1 MSKKKRSKI
10 LATLLCATT
19 MAAFYASPRL
29 VYAESLNVDNSGSVT
44 TNTQG
49 TKAISNLT
57 GMASITFGVDG
68 EEVTKSSVT
77 LAFDVSKQGLYA
89 KGAFTANDLYI
100 MVDPK
105 GEGTERYSLRNVM
118 GIYRNQDEKTG
129 EYATSIESGISGGGM
144 QITNDTINMLDGTI
158 AISTEKDA
166 KYNISFD
173 GKFNS
178 EQGMT
183 VGTDYTLDNRGNIT
197 TTGSIS
203 AKGTINGN
211 EIAENTFNE
220 VTLDGGEVT
229 ADEVTASSGGN
240 TYKLTEVGSTLKTI
254 DDKTKGII
262 SYTSENGTTFQGKII
277 AYSGIVTSDVQTN
290 TLSTT
295 NIVSGNDSFTVHE
308 AKEAIDWVD
317 EWDSK
322 VRDYGGRIT
331 QNETDIATL
340 EKTVGDE
347 REGLVKNVNDL
358 SDTVSGHTTSISNLT
373 GRVDTAETDID
384 KLQTTVGDESSGLV
398 KNVNDLNTTVS
409 GHTTSINDLTGRVG
423 TAETDI
429 DNLQATVGNE
439 SSGLVKNVNDLNTTV
454 SGHTTSINDLTGR
467 VGTAETDIDNLQ
479 ATVGNESSGL
489 VKNVNDLNTTVSGHT
504 TSINDLTGRVGTAET
519 DIDNLQATVGDENS
533 GLVAKT
539 KNLNADGSTLT
550 GMDNITTNTFT
561 ATSGSIGS
569 IGFSGNNLT
578 NVASIGGV
586 GNTVTVAGTAIGNG
600 SFNSVS
606 IRNFTSGT
614 GATINGISI
623 YQDSDGHY
631 NVGTID
637 LNDLTGSGS
646 SGTVDGIVRTDN
658 TLQDKEDNDYT
669 TTIEGNLEVRTNGTI
684 TQRNGVFAVAA
695 DGTVTGKDFAVKGTG
710 TTLSGVASNVTALQT
725 TVGNQSSGLVKNVN
739 DLNTTVSGHT
749 TSISDLSGR
758 VGTAETDI
766 DKLQTTVGDESS
778 GLVKNVNDLNT
789 TVSGHTT
796 SINDLTGRVGTAET
810 DIDKLQTT
818 VGDESSGLVKKFND
832 LNTTVSGHT
841 TSINDLSG
849 RVGTAETNIGT
860 LQTTVGDEN
869 SGLVQSVNTLN
880 SKTVNLSADGSTLT
894 GMTNITTNTFTAT
907 SGSIGS
913 IGFSGNNLT
922 NVASIGG
929 VDNTVTVAGTAISN
943 GSFNGVSIYKDAND
957 YIVGDVN
964 ISALKGVSGTEI
976 EGIKRTSNNGGGFTT
991 TIEEN
996 LAVSTDGT
1004 IKQTNGDFAV
1014 DTDGN
1019 VTGKDFKVNGT
1030 SLGDVAS
1037 AVNDQTKGL
1046 KATYDIAS
1054 ANQAAITDEET
1065 GLGALNNKT
1074 TGMTY
1079 TAGTTTA
1086 DGITE
1091 FDHKL
1096 KATAFETENLTA
1108 TEGNIGG
1115 ISFETVNGV
1124 KTIGTDSDT
1133 ITLAGNAISKGSF
1146 NGVSIGVDGSNRAT
1160 FNGVSIYTDSANEND
1175 VMVGGINISALQST
1189 TGTKLEGIV
1198 REPNEQGGGYT
1209 TTIEGSLAVNS
1220 ATGNVTVDGE
1230 VTADDFRVGDTTF
1243 TNVASN
1249 VTNLNTVTTG
1259 MTYTP
1264 AGNDT
1269 QAVTSFD
1276 HKVQATNITT
1286 TAGADLNELSA
1297 TVGDESSGLVQNVNT
1312 LNNKTTNLSADG
1324 STLTDMTNIESAA
1337 GTIGGM
1343 TFATVNGMKTIGS
1356 ADDTIT
1362 VAGAEI
1368 TSNSFNNVEIYQK
1381 DENSHYFVGD
1391 VDVSALKSGSAEIT
1405 NKLRGITYSSPDPD
1419 DYTMTFAKHFSVSTD
1434 GEFTFKD
1441 GTGNEYHLGD
1451 LINNVNTGDFE
1462 ELKDKVKNL
1471 EDKTTGISFDKDTG
1485 STTISDMT
1493 GTDTDGDGINDS
1505 FTKGD
1510 NSLTVGDGGIT
1521 ANGDTVINGDTDD
1534 NTTGG
1539 NGNDSNDPQGGDS
1552 IINGD
1557 QLVDGDQHVT
1567 GDSQFDGTVTV
1578 GTGTDGNGQTVIDG
1592 GNITTGDTIIDGGSV
1607 TSKEGHFDNI
1617 NVGSGENATTIGESG
1632 IQVGDNTTID
1642 NSGVSIKD
1650 ENGNV
1655 FMGDHD
1661 VVIKDSDGNV
1671 EASLSDVAN
1680 RVDGIEQSIGDL
1692 NSRMGELEDRID
1704 KVGAMAAA
1712 IANLRTMGYDPA
1724 APTEVAVG
1732 IGQYRNETGAALG
1745 LFHYPN
1751 RDFMLSLSVSTS
1763 GDEVMGGI
1771 GATWKFGRKSP
1782 EKVAAEKAEK
1792 AREAKLQKA
1801 EAIKEAAR
1809 LKKIEAQQ
1817 ERHAKLAAQKTATK

>member
-211 EIAENTFNE
+211 EITENTFNE

-262 SYTSENGTTFQGKII
+262 SYTSEDGTTFQGKIT
-277 AYSGIVTSDVQTN
+277 AYSGVATNKVQTT
-290 TLSTT
+290 TLETT
-295 NIVSGNDSFTVHE
+295 NIVSGNNSFTVHE

-317 EWDSK
+317 EWGSK
-322 VRDYGGRIT
+322 VSGYDGRIT
-331 QNETDIATL
+331 QNKNDIDTL

-358 SDTVSGHTTSISNLT
+358 QTATTGMTYNQSTGTTFSQAVTANDFKIADGTSLSQVASELTTAQGNIQINTNNITTLTDKVTTAESEIGTLKSTTADHGRRITANTSNITALT
-373 GRVDTAETDID
+373 GRVTTAEGKID
-384 KLQTTVGDESSGLV
+384 TLQTATTGMSYNDGNGTTFNQVVNATDFKVGDV
-398 KNVNDLNTTVS
+398 
-409 GHTTSINDLTGRVG
+409 
-423 TAETDI
+423 
-429 DNLQATVGNE
+429 
-439 SSGLVKNVNDLNTTV
+439 
-454 SGHTTSINDLTGR
+454 
-467 VGTAETDIDNLQ
+467 
-479 ATVGNESSGL
+479 
-489 VKNVNDLNTTVSGHT
+489 
-504 TSINDLTGRVGTAET
+504 
-519 DIDNLQATVGDENS
+519 
-533 GLVAKT
+533 
-539 KNLNADGSTLT
+539 TLT
-550 GMDNITTNTFT
+550 GVAADVSGLKTKTHGFDDTGETLELTTINSTTGTIGSVTFT
-561 ATSGSIGS
+561 GGTATG
-569 IGFSGNNLT
+569 LT
-578 NVASIGGV
+578 NIDGDS
-586 GNTVTVAGTAIGNG
+586 VTVAGTAISNG
-600 SFNSVS
+600 SFNGVTISNYNS
-606 IRNFTSGT
+606 NGST
-614 GATINGISI
+614 GAKINGISI
-623 YQDSDGHY
+623 YQDTDGHY

-646 SGTVDGIVRTDN
+646 IGTVDGIVRTDN

-669 TTIEGNLEVRTNGTI
+669 TTIEGNLEVRTDGTI
-684 TQRNGVFAVAA
+684 TQRKGEFAVST
-695 DGTVTGKDFAVKGTG
+695 DGTVTGKDFAVKETG
-710 TTLSGVASNVTALQT
+710 TTLSGVASNVTTLT
-725 TVGNQSSGLVKNVN
+725 E
-739 DLNTTVSGHT
+739 
-749 TSISDLSGR
+749 R
-758 VGTAETDI
+758 VGTAETNI
-766 DKLQTTVGDESS
+766 GTLQTTVGDESS
-778 GLVKNVNDLNT
+778 GLVKNVNDLKT

-796 SINDLTGRVGTAET
+796 SINDL
-810 DIDKLQTT
+810 
-818 VGDESSGLVKKFND
+818 
-832 LNTTVSGHT
+832 
-841 TSINDLSG
+841 
-849 RVGTAETNIGT
+849 NI
-860 LQTTVGDEN
+860 
-869 SGLVQSVNTLN
+869 
-880 SKTVNLSADGSTLT
+880 KTKNLSEDGMQLT
-894 GMTNITTNTFTAT
+894 GMDNIKSTKGTIGDISFDGKAITNVT
-907 SGSIGS
+907 SIGADTDT
-913 IGFSGNNLT
+913 IN
-922 NVASIGG
+922 I
-929 VDNTVTVAGTAISN
+929 AGTPISK
-943 GSFNGVSIYKDAND
+943 GSFNGVSISNYNSSGSTGATINGISIYKDTNSD

-964 ISALKGVSGTEI
+964 ISDLQGVSGTEI
-976 EGIKRTSNNGGGFTT
+976 KGIKRTSNIGGGFTT

-1096 KATAFETENLTA
+1096 KATTFETENLTA

-1133 ITLAGNAISKGSF
+1133 ITVAGTPISKGSF
-1146 NGVSIGVDGSNRAT
+1146 NGV
-1160 FNGVSIYTDSANEND
+1160 
-1175 VMVGGINISALQST
+1175 GI
-1189 TGTKLEGIV
+1189 K
-1198 REPNEQGGGYT
+1198 Y
-1209 TTIEGSLAVNS
+1209 
-1220 ATGNVTVDGE
+1220 
-1230 VTADDFRVGDTTF
+1230 
-1243 TNVASN
+1243 
-1249 VTNLNTVTTG
+1249 
-1259 MTYTP
+1259 
-1264 AGNDT
+1264 
-1269 QAVTSFD
+1269 
-1276 HKVQATNITT
+1276 
-1286 TAGADLNELSA
+1286 
-1297 TVGDESSGLVQNVNT
+1297 
-1312 LNNKTTNLSADG
+1312 
-1324 STLTDMTNIESAA
+1324 
-1337 GTIGGM
+1337 
-1343 TFATVNGMKTIGS
+1343 
-1356 ADDTIT
+1356 
-1362 VAGAEI
+1362 
-1368 TSNSFNNVEIYQK
+1368 
-1381 DENSHYFVGD
+1381 ENSNYWVGD
-1391 VDVSALKSGSAEIT
+1391 VNLSELKANAGT
-1405 NKLRGITYSSPDPD
+1405 VRGITYTNGTNGN
-1419 DYTMTFAKHFSVSTD
+1419 YTMNFAEGAFSVSTT
-1434 GEFTFKD
+1434 GEFTFNYNGQQYGLDK
-1441 GTGNEYHLGD
+1441 
-1451 LINNVNTGDFE
+1451 LINTVSSEDLAGFE
-1462 ELKDKVKNL
+1462 ELKKKVDKL
-1471 EDKTTGISFDKDTG
+1471 EDKTTGIEFDEGTG
-1485 STTISDMT
+1485 STTINDM
-1493 GTDTDGDGINDS
+1493 DKDS
-1505 FTKGD
+1505 SGNWVKGD
-1510 NSLTVGDGGIT
+1510 NSLTVGDDGIT

-1578 GTGTDGNGQTVIDG
+1578 GTGTDGKGQTVIDG
-1592 GNITTGDTIIDGGSV
+1592 GTINTGNTVIDGGQV
-1607 TSKEGHFDNI
+1607 KADEGYFGNITVGEGDNQ
-1617 NVGSGENATTIGESG
+1617 TTIGDDG
-1632 IQVGDNTTID
+1632 IKVGDNTTID

-1732 IGQYRNETGAALG
+1732 IGQYRKETGAALG

>member
-211 EIAENTFNE
+211 EITENTFNE

-262 SYTSENGTTFQGKII
+262 SYTSEDGTTFQGKIT
-277 AYSGIVTSDVQTN
+277 AYSGVATNKVQTT
-290 TLSTT
+290 TLETT
-295 NIVSGNDSFTVHE
+295 NIVSGNNSFTVHE

-322 VRDYGGRIT
+322 VRDYDGRIT
-331 QNETDIATL
+331 KNETDIATL

-347 REGLVKNVNDL
+347 NSGLVKDVNDL
-358 SDTVSGHTTSISNLT
+358 SDTVSGHTTSISSLT

-384 KLQTTVGDESSGLV
+384 KLQKTVGDENSGLV

-818 VGDESSGLVKKFND
+818 VGDESSGLVKNVND

-841 TSINDLSG
+841 TSINDLTG
-849 RVGTAETNIGT
+849 RVGTAETDIDN
-860 LQTTVGDEN
+860 LQATVGDEN
-869 SGLVQSVNTLN
+869 SGLVAKTKNLN
-880 SKTVNLSADGSTLT
+880 ADGSTLT
-894 GMTNITTNTFTAT
+894 GMDNITTNTFTAT

-1175 VMVGGINISALQST
+1175 VMVGGINISDLQ
-1189 TGTKLEGIV
+1189 
-1198 REPNEQGGGYT
+1198 
-1209 TTIEGSLAVNS
+1209 
-1220 ATGNVTVDGE
+1220 
-1230 VTADDFRVGDTTF
+1230 
-1243 TNVASN
+1243 
-1249 VTNLNTVTTG
+1249 
-1259 MTYTP
+1259 
-1264 AGNDT
+1264 
-1269 QAVTSFD
+1269 
-1276 HKVQATNITT
+1276 
-1286 TAGADLNELSA
+1286 
-1297 TVGDESSGLVQNVNT
+1297 
-1312 LNNKTTNLSADG
+1312 
-1324 STLTDMTNIESAA
+1324 
-1337 GTIGGM
+1337 
-1343 TFATVNGMKTIGS
+1343 
-1356 ADDTIT
+1356 
-1362 VAGAEI
+1362 
-1368 TSNSFNNVEIYQK
+1368 
-1381 DENSHYFVGD
+1381 
-1391 VDVSALKSGSAEIT
+1391 SGSAEIT
-1405 NKLRGITYSSPDPD
+1405 NKLRGITYSNESGN
-1419 DYTMTFAKHFSVSTD
+1419 DYTMTFAGVMSVSTE
-1434 GEFTFKD
+1434 GEYKFKYN
-1441 GTGNEYHLGD
+1441 GNEYGLDD
-1451 LINNVNTGDFE
+1451 LINTVSSEDLAGFE
-1462 ELKDKVKNL
+1462 ELKKKVDKL
-1471 EDKTTGISFDKDTG
+1471 EDKTTGIEFDEGTG
-1485 STTISDMT
+1485 STTINDM
-1493 GTDTDGDGINDS
+1493 DKDS
-1505 FTKGD
+1505 SGNWVKGD
-1510 NSLTVGDGGIT
+1510 NSLTVGDDGIT

-1567 GDSQFDGTVTV
+1567 GDSQFDGTITV
-1578 GTGTDGNGQTVIDG
+1578 GSGTDGKGQTVIDG

-1650 ENGNV
+1650 ENGSV
-1655 FMGDHD
+1655 VMGDHD

>member
-19 MAAFYASPRL
+19 MAAFYASPKL
-29 VYAESLNVDNSGSVT
+29 VYAENLYYTNDGHTVT
-44 TNTQG
+44 TDGGGNT
-49 TKAISNLT
+49 AIT
-57 GMASITFGVDG
+57 GIEGLESVTFGVLGTGGDAGVRLYFDG
-68 EEVTKSSVT
+68 NGNGGLKVDSS
-77 LAFDVSKQGLYA
+77 
-89 KGAFTANDLYI
+89 FTADYLYLD
-100 MVDPK
+100 VADTY
-105 GEGTERYSLRNVM
+105 GDRYSLHNVL
-118 GIYRNQDEKTG
+118 GIHRLQENGAYVTNIETG
-129 EYATSIESGISGGGM
+129 ATGQGGM
-144 QITNDTINMLDGTI
+144 QVAQDSINIFGGK
-158 AISTEKDA
+158 AIFSNA
-166 KYNISFD
+166 NAGSISFNMAFD
-173 GKFNS
+173 AS
-178 EQGMT
+178 EGMT
-183 VGTDYTLDNRGNIT
+183 VGTAYSVDTQGNIIT
-197 TTGSIS
+197 S
-203 AKGTINGN
+203 GTINSMTIRNNQVNGVTLYNN
-211 EIAENTFNE
+211 EVSANE
-220 VTLDGGEVT
+220 VTAGDYELTDVGDRVEALEGKTTAITYDSNSRITSFSGSIEVDEIEVDTITSGNSTIDVRDAADTLALVNDGEKGLEATYNIATQNRTNIQTLNNTVST
-229 ADEVTASSGGN
+229 FDERITGN
-240 TYKLTEVGSTLKTI
+240 TNNITALGQRVTTAEGEIDTLQTSVSEHDTAIGSL
-254 DDKTKGII
+254 
-262 SYTSENGTTFQGKII
+262 
-277 AYSGIVTSDVQTN
+277 
-290 TLSTT
+290 
-295 NIVSGNDSFTVHE
+295 
-308 AKEAIDWVD
+308 
-317 EWDSK
+317 
-322 VRDYGGRIT
+322 
-331 QNETDIATL
+331 
-340 EKTVGDE
+340 
-347 REGLVKNVNDL
+347 
-358 SDTVSGHTTSISNLT
+358 DT
-373 GRVDTAETDID
+373 RVDTAESNITTLTGNVTDLSGRVTTAESEID
-384 KLQTTVGDESSGLV
+384 TLQKVTTGMSYDASSGTTFSQAV
-398 KNVNDLNTTVS
+398 TANDFKIADGTSLSQVASELTTAQ
-409 GHTTSINDLTGRVG
+409 GDIQTNANNITTLTGRVTIAEG
-423 TAETDI
+423 EIGTLQTATTGMNYNSGTDTTFKQVVNATDFKVGDVTLTGVAVDLDTAEGKITK
-429 DNLQATVGNE
+429 NE
-439 SSGLVKNVNDLNTTV
+439 TAISGLGT
-454 SGHTTSINDLTGR
+454 R
-467 VGTAETDIDNLQ
+467 VTTAESEIDVLQ
-479 ATVGNESSGL
+479 T
-489 VKNVNDLNTTVSGHT
+489 
-504 TSINDLTGRVGTAET
+504 
-519 DIDNLQATVGDENS
+519 TVGDENS

-539 KNLNADGSTLT
+539 KNLN
-550 GMDNITTNTFT
+550 
-561 ATSGSIGS
+561 
-569 IGFSGNNLT
+569 
-578 NVASIGGV
+578 
-586 GNTVTVAGTAIGNG
+586 
-600 SFNSVS
+600 
-606 IRNFTSGT
+606 
-614 GATINGISI
+614 
-623 YQDSDGHY
+623 
-631 NVGTID
+631 
-637 LNDLTGSGS
+637 
-646 SGTVDGIVRTDN
+646 
-658 TLQDKEDNDYT
+658 
-669 TTIEGNLEVRTNGTI
+669 
-684 TQRNGVFAVAA
+684 
-695 DGTVTGKDFAVKGTG
+695 
-710 TTLSGVASNVTALQT
+710 
-725 TVGNQSSGLVKNVN
+725 
-739 DLNTTVSGHT
+739 
-749 TSISDLSGR
+749 
-758 VGTAETDI
+758 
-766 DKLQTTVGDESS
+766 
-778 GLVKNVNDLNT
+778 
-789 TVSGHTT
+789 
-796 SINDLTGRVGTAET
+796 
-810 DIDKLQTT
+810 
-818 VGDESSGLVKKFND
+818 
-832 LNTTVSGHT
+832 
-841 TSINDLSG
+841 
-849 RVGTAETNIGT
+849 
-860 LQTTVGDEN
+860 
-869 SGLVQSVNTLN
+869 
-880 SKTVNLSADGSTLT
+880 ADGSTLT

-922 NVASIGG
+922 NVVSIGG

-943 GSFNGVSIYKDAND
+943 GSFNGVTISNYNSNGSTGAKINGISIYQDTDGHYNVGTIDLNDLTGSGSIGTVDGIVRTDNTPQDKEDNDYTTTIEGNLEVRTDGTITQRNGDFAVAADGTVTGKDFAVKGTGTTLSGVVSNVTALQTTVGNESSGLVKNVNDINTTVSGHTTSINALNTKTNNLSKDGMQLTGMDNIESAKGTIGGISFDGKAITDVTSIGADTDTINIAGTPISKGSFNGVSISNYNSSGSTGATINGISIYKDTNSD

-964 ISALKGVSGTEI
+964 ISDLQGVSGTEI
-976 EGIKRTSNNGGGFTT
+976 KGIKRTSNIGGGFTT

-1054 ANQAAITDEET
+1054 ANQADITDEET

-1079 TAGTTTA
+1079 TAGTTTT

-1146 NGVSIGVDGSNRAT
+1146 NGVNIGVDGSNHAT
-1160 FNGVSIYTDSANEND
+1160 FNGVSIYTDSANKNA

-1391 VDVSALKSGSAEIT
+1391 VDVSALQSGSAEIT
-1405 NKLRGITYSSPDPD
+1405 NKLRGITYSNESGN
-1419 DYTMTFAKHFSVSTD
+1419 DYTMTFAGVMSVSTE
-1434 GEFTFKD
+1434 GEYKFKYN
-1441 GTGNEYHLGD
+1441 GNEYGLDD
-1451 LINNVNTGDFE
+1451 LINTVSSEDLAGFE
-1462 ELKDKVKNL
+1462 ELKKKVDKL
-1471 EDKTTGISFDKDTG
+1471 EDKTTGIEFDEGTG
-1485 STTISDMT
+1485 STTINDM
-1493 GTDTDGDGINDS
+1493 DKDS
-1505 FTKGD
+1505 SGNWVKGD
-1510 NSLTVGDGGIT
+1510 NSLTVGDDGIT

-1539 NGNDSNDPQGGDS
+1539 NGNDSNDQQGGDS

-1557 QLVDGDQHVT
+1557 QLVNGDQHVT
-1567 GDSQFDGTVTV
+1567 GDSQFDGTITV
-1578 GTGTDGNGQTVIDG
+1578 GSGTDGKGQTVIDG

-1650 ENGNV
+1650 ENGSV
-1655 FMGDHD
+1655 VMGDHD

>member
-19 MAAFYASPRL
+19 MAAFYASPQIG
-29 VYAESLNVDNSGSVT
+29 YAVSLNQKEDGTVT
-44 TNTQG
+44 TDSGGTNT
-49 TKAISNLT
+49 AIHNIE
-57 GMASITFGVDG
+57 GIESITFGVQGDMETGGVNLYFDG
-68 EEVTKSSVT
+68 TGT
-77 LAFDVSKQGLYA
+77 YGGLVA
-89 KGAFTANDLYI
+89 NGSLTATDLYI
-100 MVDPK
+100 TVENNAD
-105 GEGTERYSLRNVM
+105 GDNYNSNRYSLKNAL
-118 GIYRNQDEKTG
+118 GIHRTG
-129 EYATSIESGISGGGM
+129 TGDKAITNIEANSQGHGGM
-144 QITNDTINMLDGTI
+144 QVSSDTVSILDGAAVFTNKTT
-158 AISTEKDA
+158 SDNGGT
-166 KYNISFD
+166 ISFSSA
-173 GKFNS
+173 FNS

-183 VGTDYTLDNRGNIT
+183 VGTNFVLDSTGKISKVNGIDVQGALT
-197 TTGSIS
+197 TTG
-203 AKGTINGN
+203 TINSMTIGN
-211 EIAENTFNE
+211 NQVNGVTLNNGNVTANE
-220 VTLDGGEVT
+220 VTVG
-229 ADEVTASSGGN
+229 S
-240 TYKLTEVGSTLKTI
+240 YKLSEVGSLANTINQKTM
-254 DDKTKGII
+254 GIA
-262 SYTSENGTTFQGKII
+262 SYDASNGTTFNGKITAYAGVVTNSISDGSVSFRVSDAKDVIDAVNDSGTGLEATNDLAKENEKYIVSLGNKVDTFDGRITKNTDDIGTLNTKTTGMSYDASSGTTFAQAVTANDFKIGDTSLKNVADAVNNETSGLAAAHTKIGAAESEIDTLQKVTTGMSYDASSGTKFAQDVTANDFKIAGGTSLSQVATDLTTAQGKI
-277 AYSGIVTSDVQTN
+277 QTN
-290 TLSTT
+290 TNNITT
-295 NIVSGNDSFTVHE
+295 
-308 AKEAIDWVD
+308 
-317 EWDSK
+317 
-322 VRDYGGRIT
+322 
-331 QNETDIATL
+331 
-340 EKTVGDE
+340 
-347 REGLVKNVNDL
+347 
-358 SDTVSGHTTSISNLT
+358 LT
-373 GRVDTAETDID
+373 GKVTTAESEID
-384 KLQTTVGDESSGLV
+384 VLQT
-398 KNVNDLNTTVS
+398 
-409 GHTTSINDLTGRVG
+409 
-423 TAETDI
+423 
-429 DNLQATVGNE
+429 
-439 SSGLVKNVNDLNTTV
+439 
-454 SGHTTSINDLTGR
+454 
-467 VGTAETDIDNLQ
+467 
-479 ATVGNESSGL
+479 
-489 VKNVNDLNTTVSGHT
+489 
-504 TSINDLTGRVGTAET
+504 
-519 DIDNLQATVGDENS
+519 TVGDENS

-539 KNLNADGSTLT
+539 KNLN
-550 GMDNITTNTFT
+550 
-561 ATSGSIGS
+561 
-569 IGFSGNNLT
+569 
-578 NVASIGGV
+578 
-586 GNTVTVAGTAIGNG
+586 
-600 SFNSVS
+600 
-606 IRNFTSGT
+606 
-614 GATINGISI
+614 
-623 YQDSDGHY
+623 
-631 NVGTID
+631 
-637 LNDLTGSGS
+637 
-646 SGTVDGIVRTDN
+646 
-658 TLQDKEDNDYT
+658 
-669 TTIEGNLEVRTNGTI
+669 
-684 TQRNGVFAVAA
+684 
-695 DGTVTGKDFAVKGTG
+695 
-710 TTLSGVASNVTALQT
+710 
-725 TVGNQSSGLVKNVN
+725 
-739 DLNTTVSGHT
+739 
-749 TSISDLSGR
+749 
-758 VGTAETDI
+758 
-766 DKLQTTVGDESS
+766 
-778 GLVKNVNDLNT
+778 
-789 TVSGHTT
+789 
-796 SINDLTGRVGTAET
+796 
-810 DIDKLQTT
+810 
-818 VGDESSGLVKKFND
+818 
-832 LNTTVSGHT
+832 
-841 TSINDLSG
+841 
-849 RVGTAETNIGT
+849 
-860 LQTTVGDEN
+860 
-869 SGLVQSVNTLN
+869 
-880 SKTVNLSADGSTLT
+880 ADGSTLT

-929 VDNTVTVAGTAISN
+929 VDNTVTVAGTAIGN
-943 GSFNGVSIYKDAND
+943 GSFNGVTIADYNTNGSHGATINGISIYQDSDGHYNVGTIDLNDLTGSGSGGTVDGIVRTDNTPQDKEDNDYTTTIEGNLEVRTNGTITQRNGDFAVAADGTVTGKDFAVKGTGTTLSGVASNVTALQTTVGNESSGLVKNVNDLNTTVSGHTTSINALNTKSKNLSEDGMQLTGMDNIESAKGKIGGISFDGNAITNVTSIGSDTDTINIAGTAISKGSFNGVNIGVDSDSHATFNGVSIYKDAND

-1175 VMVGGINISALQST
+1175 VMVGGINISDLQ
-1189 TGTKLEGIV
+1189 
-1198 REPNEQGGGYT
+1198 
-1209 TTIEGSLAVNS
+1209 
-1220 ATGNVTVDGE
+1220 
-1230 VTADDFRVGDTTF
+1230 
-1243 TNVASN
+1243 
-1249 VTNLNTVTTG
+1249 
-1259 MTYTP
+1259 
-1264 AGNDT
+1264 
-1269 QAVTSFD
+1269 
-1276 HKVQATNITT
+1276 
-1286 TAGADLNELSA
+1286 
-1297 TVGDESSGLVQNVNT
+1297 
-1312 LNNKTTNLSADG
+1312 
-1324 STLTDMTNIESAA
+1324 
-1337 GTIGGM
+1337 
-1343 TFATVNGMKTIGS
+1343 
-1356 ADDTIT
+1356 
-1362 VAGAEI
+1362 
-1368 TSNSFNNVEIYQK
+1368 
-1381 DENSHYFVGD
+1381 
-1391 VDVSALKSGSAEIT
+1391 SGSAEIT
-1405 NKLRGITYSSPDPD
+1405 NKLRGITYSNESGN
-1419 DYTMTFAKHFSVSTD
+1419 DYTMTFAGVMSVSTE
-1434 GEFTFKD
+1434 GEYKFKYN
-1441 GTGNEYHLGD
+1441 GNEYGLDD
-1451 LINNVNTGDFE
+1451 LINTVSSEDLAGFE
-1462 ELKDKVKNL
+1462 ELKKKVDKL
-1471 EDKTTGISFDKDTG
+1471 EDKTTGIEFDEGTG
-1485 STTISDMT
+1485 STTINDM
-1493 GTDTDGDGINDS
+1493 DKDS
-1505 FTKGD
+1505 SGNWVKGD
-1510 NSLTVGDGGIT
+1510 NSLTVGDDGIT

-1557 QLVDGDQHVT
+1557 QLVNGDQHVT
-1567 GDSQFDGTVTV
+1567 GDSQFDGTITV
-1578 GTGTDGNGQTVIDG
+1578 GSGTDGKGQTVIDG

-1650 ENGNV
+1650 ENGSV
-1655 FMGDHD
+1655 VMGDHD

>member
-211 EIAENTFNE
+211 EITENTFNE

-262 SYTSENGTTFQGKII
+262 SYTSEDGTTFQGKIT
-277 AYSGIVTSDVQTN
+277 AYSGVATNKVQTT
-290 TLSTT
+290 TLETT
-295 NIVSGNDSFTVHE
+295 NIVSGNNSFTVHE

-322 VRDYGGRIT
+322 VRDYDGRIT
-331 QNETDIATL
+331 KNETDIATL

-347 REGLVKNVNDL
+347 NSGLVKDVNDL
-358 SDTVSGHTTSISNLT
+358 SDTVSGHTTSISSLT

-384 KLQTTVGDESSGLV
+384 KLQKTVGDE
-398 KNVNDLNTTVS
+398 N
-409 GHTTSINDLTGRVG
+409 
-423 TAETDI
+423 
-429 DNLQATVGNE
+429 
-439 SSGLVKNVNDLNTTV
+439 
-454 SGHTTSINDLTGR
+454 
-467 VGTAETDIDNLQ
+467 
-479 ATVGNESSGL
+479 SGL

-778 GLVKNVNDLNT
+778 GLVK
-789 TVSGHTT
+789 
-796 SINDLTGRVGTAET
+796 
-810 DIDKLQTT
+810 
-818 VGDESSGLVKKFND
+818 KFND

-869 SGLVQSVNTLN
+869 SGLVAKTKNLN
-880 SKTVNLSADGSTLT
+880 ADGSTLT

-1175 VMVGGINISALQST
+1175 VMVGGINISDLQ
-1189 TGTKLEGIV
+1189 
-1198 REPNEQGGGYT
+1198 
-1209 TTIEGSLAVNS
+1209 
-1220 ATGNVTVDGE
+1220 
-1230 VTADDFRVGDTTF
+1230 
-1243 TNVASN
+1243 
-1249 VTNLNTVTTG
+1249 
-1259 MTYTP
+1259 
-1264 AGNDT
+1264 
-1269 QAVTSFD
+1269 
-1276 HKVQATNITT
+1276 
-1286 TAGADLNELSA
+1286 
-1297 TVGDESSGLVQNVNT
+1297 
-1312 LNNKTTNLSADG
+1312 
-1324 STLTDMTNIESAA
+1324 
-1337 GTIGGM
+1337 
-1343 TFATVNGMKTIGS
+1343 
-1356 ADDTIT
+1356 
-1362 VAGAEI
+1362 
-1368 TSNSFNNVEIYQK
+1368 
-1381 DENSHYFVGD
+1381 
-1391 VDVSALKSGSAEIT
+1391 SGSAEIT
-1405 NKLRGITYSSPDPD
+1405 NKLRGITYSNESGN
-1419 DYTMTFAKHFSVSTD
+1419 DYTMTFAGVMSVSTE
-1434 GEFTFKD
+1434 GEYKFKYN
-1441 GTGNEYHLGD
+1441 GNEYGLDD
-1451 LINNVNTGDFE
+1451 LINTVSSEDLAGFE
-1462 ELKDKVKNL
+1462 ELKKKVDKL
-1471 EDKTTGISFDKDTG
+1471 EDKTTGIEFDEGTG
-1485 STTISDMT
+1485 STTINDM
-1493 GTDTDGDGINDS
+1493 DKDS
-1505 FTKGD
+1505 SGNWVKGD
-1510 NSLTVGDGGIT
+1510 NSLTVGDDGIT

-1567 GDSQFDGTVTV
+1567 GDSQFDGTITV
-1578 GTGTDGNGQTVIDG
+1578 GSGTDGKGQTVIDG

-1650 ENGNV
+1650 ENGSV
-1655 FMGDHD
+1655 VMGDHD

>member
-211 EIAENTFNE
+211 EITENTFNE

-262 SYTSENGTTFQGKII
+262 SYTSEDGTTFQGKIT
-277 AYSGIVTSDVQTN
+277 AYSGVATNKVQTT
-290 TLSTT
+290 TLETT
-295 NIVSGNDSFTVHE
+295 NIVSGNNSFTVHE

-322 VRDYGGRIT
+322 VRDYDGRIT
-331 QNETDIATL
+331 KNETDIATL

-347 REGLVKNVNDL
+347 NSGLVKDVNDL
-358 SDTVSGHTTSISNLT
+358 SDTVSGHTTSISSLT

-384 KLQTTVGDESSGLV
+384 KLQKTVGDE
-398 KNVNDLNTTVS
+398 N
-409 GHTTSINDLTGRVG
+409 
-423 TAETDI
+423 
-429 DNLQATVGNE
+429 
-439 SSGLVKNVNDLNTTV
+439 
-454 SGHTTSINDLTGR
+454 
-467 VGTAETDIDNLQ
+467 
-479 ATVGNESSGL
+479 SGL

-749 TSISDLSGR
+749 TSISDLS
-758 VGTAETDI
+758 
-766 DKLQTTVGDESS
+766 
-778 GLVKNVNDLNT
+778 
-789 TVSGHTT
+789 
-796 SINDLTGRVGTAET
+796 GRVGTAET

-1175 VMVGGINISALQST
+1175 VMVGGINISDLQ
-1189 TGTKLEGIV
+1189 
-1198 REPNEQGGGYT
+1198 
-1209 TTIEGSLAVNS
+1209 
-1220 ATGNVTVDGE
+1220 
-1230 VTADDFRVGDTTF
+1230 
-1243 TNVASN
+1243 
-1249 VTNLNTVTTG
+1249 
-1259 MTYTP
+1259 
-1264 AGNDT
+1264 
-1269 QAVTSFD
+1269 
-1276 HKVQATNITT
+1276 
-1286 TAGADLNELSA
+1286 
-1297 TVGDESSGLVQNVNT
+1297 
-1312 LNNKTTNLSADG
+1312 
-1324 STLTDMTNIESAA
+1324 
-1337 GTIGGM
+1337 
-1343 TFATVNGMKTIGS
+1343 
-1356 ADDTIT
+1356 
-1362 VAGAEI
+1362 
-1368 TSNSFNNVEIYQK
+1368 
-1381 DENSHYFVGD
+1381 
-1391 VDVSALKSGSAEIT
+1391 SGSAEIT
-1405 NKLRGITYSSPDPD
+1405 NKLRGITYSNESGN
-1419 DYTMTFAKHFSVSTD
+1419 DYTMTFAGVMSVSTE
-1434 GEFTFKD
+1434 GEYKFKYN
-1441 GTGNEYHLGD
+1441 GNEYGLDD
-1451 LINNVNTGDFE
+1451 LINTVSSEDLAGFE
-1462 ELKDKVKNL
+1462 ELKKKVDKL
-1471 EDKTTGISFDKDTG
+1471 EDKTTGIEFDEGTG
-1485 STTISDMT
+1485 STTINDM
-1493 GTDTDGDGINDS
+1493 DKDS
-1505 FTKGD
+1505 SGNWVKGD
-1510 NSLTVGDGGIT
+1510 NSLTVGDDGIT

-1557 QLVDGDQHVT
+1557 QLVDGDQHVA
-1567 GDSQFDGTVTV
+1567 GDSQFDGTITV
-1578 GTGTDGNGQTVIDG
+1578 GSGTDGKGQTVIDG

-1650 ENGNV
+1650 ENGSV
-1655 FMGDHD
+1655 VMGDHD